1 MLKRLQARWSELKA
15 RFNELSE
22 IARANAHRLDQLA
35 RQVDLL
41 ARENRVL
48 LRQMSLPPGELWLQG
63 PIQPPAEEPLLGAL
77 QASTGCRQE
86 SFDQPYFAYWA
97 HRLALGPAYHRK
109 IWEHVFICQ
118 ALWERGLLAPGSLG
132 LGFGV
137 GREPLAAFF
146 ASEGCLILAT
156 DLAPESAQSAGW
168 SKSDQHA
175 VGLETV
181 WFPHLCARPDFE
193 TRVRFRACD
202 MNAIPDDVEG
212 YDFCWS
218 ACALEHLG
226 SIDAGLAFIENSL
239 GCLKPGGWAVHTTEF
254 NLSSN
259 RDTLSTGG
267 TVLFRRQDFER
278 LAARLS
284 AQGHVMAPL
293 DFDPGFAP
301 LDRYIDVPPYTDA
314 PHLKLALEGYA
325 TTSFGLIIQKG
336 PEA

>member
-1 MLKRLQARWSELKA
+1 MLRRLLARWNELKA

-22 IARANAHRLDQLA
+22 ISRANAHRLDKLSH
-35 RQVDLL
+35 QVAFL
-41 ARENRVL
+41 ARENRML
-48 LRQMSLPPGELWLQG
+48 LRHLSLPPGDLWLQG
-63 PIQPPAEEPLLGAL
+63 PTQPPAEPGPNNL
-77 QASTGCRQE
+77 QVSTGCRQE
-86 SFDQPYFAYWA
+86 SFDQPFFSYWID
-97 HRLALGPAYHRK
+97 RLALQPAYHRK

-118 ALWERGLLAPGSLG
+118 ALWERGLLEPGSRG

-137 GREPLAAFF
+137 GREPLAAYFG
-146 ASEGCLILAT
+146 SQGCDILAT
-156 DLAPESAQSAGW
+156 DLAPETAESTGWTASAQ
-168 SKSDQHA
+168 HA
-175 VGLETV
+175 AGLETV

-193 TRVRFRACD
+193 ARVHFRTCD
-202 MNAIPDDVEG
+202 MNAIPDDIEG

-226 SIDAGLAFIENSL
+226 SIDAGLAFIERSL

-254 NLSSN
+254 NLSSDS
-259 RDTLSTGG
+259 DTLSTGG
-267 TVLFRRQDFER
+267 TVLFRRQDFQRLAER
-278 LAARLS
+278 LA

-301 LDRYIDVPPYTDA
+301 LDRYIDIPPYTDA

-336 PEA
+336 PVG